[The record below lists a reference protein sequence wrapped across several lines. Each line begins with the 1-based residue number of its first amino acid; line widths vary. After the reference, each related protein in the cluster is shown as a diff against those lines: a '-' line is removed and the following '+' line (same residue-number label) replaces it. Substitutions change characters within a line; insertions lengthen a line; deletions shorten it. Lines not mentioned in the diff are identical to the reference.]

1 MKPETLHRAKIHAT
15 LGAVAMAVLLL
26 APAST
31 ARADDATRILK
42 SMTEYLGSQQSLSAS
57 FDSDVEI
64 ITPELQ
70 KIQFASSGQMK
81 LSRPD
86 KLRVRRTGG
95 FADVGLVYYGKKG
108 SIYGRKAE
116 THLPGGGPGRG
127 VQKVEA
133 MQERALF
140 WIAGN
145 HPLLL

>member
-1 MKPETLHRAKIHAT
+1 MKSTTPLRAII
-15 LGAVAMAVLLL
+15 GAIFGAAISVVVT
-26 APAST
+26 ST
-31 ARADDATRILK
+31 SSAHADDAAQILK
-42 SMTEYLGSQQSLSAS
+42 SMTDYLSSQKMLSAS
-57 FDSDVEI
+57 FDSDIEA
-64 ITPELQ
+64 ITPELE
-70 KIQFASSGQMK
+70 KIQFASSGQLK

-95 FADVGLVYYGKKG
+95 YADVGLVYYGKKG